1 MKTRLFNEYTEVK
14 ELKDK
19 IETSKKGVTIV
30 LENSAN
36 NSWEVSSDE
45 DNNIQP
51 PTEEEQKDP
60 DWREKR
66 RKNRLKVN
74 LMRRI
79 RKAIKKRVD

>member
-51 PTEEEQKDP
+51 PTEEE
-60 DWREKR
+60 
-66 RKNRLKVN
+66 
-74 LMRRI
+74 
-79 RKAIKKRVD
+79 